1 MKRFLSIPNI
11 LTSAR
16 IVCAALMPFFA
27 LPSTGFYVVYTF
39 GGLTDAVDGTVARKL
54 KLESE
59 FGAKLDSV
67 ADLLFYAVMLLKLLP
82 HLIRLLPA
90 WLWWSVGA
98 VLAIRAAAYVSAFC
112 RYKRFAS
119 LHTWLNKATGLALFP
134 APYAV
139 CTHFA
144 VPYYTF
150 ITVVAFLASSEEF
163 IMHLT
168 AKKYRP
174 ERKSLFDVR
183 D

>member
-1 MKRFLSIPNI
+1 MKRFLSLPNI
-11 LTSAR
+11 LTSVR
-16 IVCAALMPFFA
+16 IVCAVLMPFFA
-27 LPSTGFYVVYTF
+27 LPSTGFYIIYTL

-82 HLIRLLPA
+82 YLIVMLPA

-98 VLAIRAAAYVSAFC
+98 VLAVRAASYIAALC
-112 RYKRFAS
+112 KYKRFAS

-139 CTHFA
+139 CTRFA
-144 VPYYTF
+144 VPYYAF
-150 ITVVAFLASSEEF
+150 ITVVAFLASSEEL

-168 AKKYRP
+168 AKRYRP

>member
-1 MKRFLSIPNI
+1 MKRFLSLPNI

-90 WLWWSVGA
+90 WLWWSVGSPCHPRRGLCLR
-98 VLAIRAAAYVSAFC
+98 VLQIQKVCLASHVAEQSNGACAFPCTVCGLHAFC
-112 RYKRFAS
+112 GTVLHLHHRCGFSRFVGGVY
-119 LHTWLNKATGLALFP
+119 N
-134 APYAV
+134 APDG
-139 CTHFA
+139 
-144 VPYYTF
+144 
-150 ITVVAFLASSEEF
+150 EE
-163 IMHLT
+163 IPPG
-168 AKKYRP
+168 KKIP
-174 ERKSLFDVR
+174 V
-183 D
+183 

>member
-1 MKRFLSIPNI
+1 
-11 LTSAR
+11 
-16 IVCAALMPFFA
+16 MPFFA

-119 LHTWLNKATGLALFP
+119 LHTWLNKATGACAFP
-134 APYAV
+134 CTVCGLHAFCGTVLHLHHRCGFSRFVGGVYNAPDG
-139 CTHFA
+139 
-144 VPYYTF
+144 
-150 ITVVAFLASSEEF
+150 EE
-163 IMHLT
+163 IPPG
-168 AKKYRP
+168 KKIP
-174 ERKSLFDVR
+174 V
-183 D
+183 